1 MSAAWL
7 SRVVANQGA
16 AEFRLPPDEL
26 DAISFEGFSVRARC
40 SEFLPFPH
48 QLADPVSQAIDIGL
62 GMDGGHLQRMR
73 LSPCSSHVESARKS
87 PDDADEFPT
96 APVWKTRGLWKVR
109 QYQIATEEPD
119 TTSGG
124 SGSEQLA
131 RRRGE
136 DGAGGSREE
145 GACIRDGPARA
156 VADRHVD
163 SEHRHVGGLAEVR
176 LDRTTQPPLVDPG
189 HAHLWRL

>member
-1 MSAAWL
+1 
-7 SRVVANQGA
+7 VVANQGA

-87 PDDADEFPT
+87 PEDADEFPT

-124 SGSEQLA
+124 SGSERAFPAAIRCADQA
-131 RRRGE
+131 AAAASRTSSS
-136 DGAGGSREE
+136 GAEPDFSRWSSSIP
-145 GACIRDGPARA
+145 C
-156 VADRHVD
+156 
-163 SEHRHVGGLAEVR
+163 
-176 LDRTTQPPLVDPG
+176 
-189 HAHLWRL
+189 